1 MNQYKLGQLGKVW
14 SMMSRHPEVLFKR
27 YSHFRNFLEVFRS
40 SDTRFSIHP
49 ARTRKFRW
57 PYFCDCGAKLCT
69 CFGLFEKNSM
79 TSLSCESHVTKILKS
94 DSERTIVATLY
105 SLYYEKEWY
114 SNQKPIKIGWVC
126 AVVYCV
132 LKKGDINLRTRWQ
145 NRRGHQSPFSEN
157 YVKSTMNYI
166 IIHYLY
172 ILIYRLGSLGNTP
185 RIQSKASWFKPRWWL
200 YLALVISN
208 CDAIG
213 RDRPTMLIKRWM
225 INALDQ
231 DLHTCYELWNT

>member
-27 YSHFRNFLEVFRS
+27 YSHFRKFLEVFWP

-185 RIQSKASWFKPRWWL
+185 RIQSKASWFEPRWWL

-213 RDRPTMLIKRWM
+213 RDRPTML
-225 INALDQ
+225 
-231 DLHTCYELWNT
+231 